1 VRFTIRWSSRRCG
14 GGGSNR
20 LIFKA
25 VFVAVLLSCVVFA
38 AAASASH
45 RAPTG
50 LVVTGVTHNQVAL
63 NWNDYTRFSP
73 REYSVRRYNA
83 SGSLIDTR
91 MTGSRS
97 SDYVWTGLNPR
108 TTYRFRVAAVASGGH
123 VSQYSSTVTATTQAA
138 TNGSTALTWIHPT
151 GDGFTLSGTY
161 LLEANATDPE
171 GIRETE
177 FWKDG
182 TLLGKD
188 STAPYQFSLDTTI
201 YPNGRTAIGFC
212 ATDNTGVRTCMPP
225 PNHGIVGTIN
235 NATPP
240 PPTSPPPSGS
250 HSIPVEELA
259 LPAANVPGTPHHAC
273 SVWDTDHTEV
283 YPTGQTNVDKHG
295 TIRWEPGGH
304 YAANRKTYMLLGHRV
319 LEGGP
324 GRMTA
329 GHNDPADD
337 PYGWTPLTAPPPN
350 GVPNGVSPFALDWF
364 LGRGTRGYEI
374 VIEPENAHTGSGG
387 SGNYHYQL
395 FTDAEAEARR
405 GQWVWLWVEVTW
417 GRKDGST
424 ATPGSLKVW
433 VAGEDTPRINQPNIN
448 THWYGQGMLTF
459 WECTYWIHGNPTRSV
474 IQTAGPRFGRT
485 PQEAYNDNPR
495 FYQVWQGESGMG
507 SWAAKPPVEG
517 NVPIPA
523 GLRW

>member
-1 VRFTIRWSSRRCG
+1 MG
-14 GGGSNR
+14 
-20 LIFKA
+20 
-25 VFVAVLLSCVVFA
+25 
-38 AAASASH
+38 
-45 RAPTG
+45 
-50 LVVTGVTHNQVAL
+50 
-63 NWNDYTRFSP
+63 
-73 REYSVRRYNA
+73 
-83 SGSLIDTR
+83 
-91 MTGSRS
+91 
-97 SDYVWTGLNPR
+97 
-108 TTYRFRVAAVASGGH
+108 
-123 VSQYSSTVTATTQAA
+123 TVT
-138 TNGSTALTWIHPT
+138 SHP
-151 GDGFTLSGTY
+151 
-161 LLEANATDPE
+161 
-171 GIRETE
+171 
-177 FWKDG
+177 
-182 TLLGKD
+182 
-188 STAPYQFSLDTTI
+188 
-201 YPNGRTAIGFC
+201 
-212 ATDNTGVRTCMPP
+212 V
-225 PNHGIVGTIN
+225 
-235 NATPP
+235 
-240 PPTSPPPSGS
+240 
-250 HSIPVEELA
+250 PVEELT
-259 LPAANVPGTPHHAC
+259 LPAASVPGTPHHAC

-283 YPTGQTNVDKHG
+283 YPAGQTNVDKHG

-350 GVPNGVSPFALDWF
+350 GEPNGVAPFALDWF
-364 LGRGTRGYEI
+364 LGRGTRGYEM

-405 GQWVWLWVEVTW
+405 GQWVWLWVEVAW

-424 ATPGSLKVW
+424 PTPGSLKVW

-495 FYQVWQGESGMG
+495 FYRAWQGASGMG
-507 SWAAKPPVEG
+507 SWAAQPPVEG